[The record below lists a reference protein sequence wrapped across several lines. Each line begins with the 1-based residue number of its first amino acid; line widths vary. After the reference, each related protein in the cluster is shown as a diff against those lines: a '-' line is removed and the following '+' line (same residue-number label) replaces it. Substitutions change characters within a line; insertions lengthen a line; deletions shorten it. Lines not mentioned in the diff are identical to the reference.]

1 MKCEKPQSGVV
12 ILLNKNRLVLLT
24 SDVCRRD
31 AAHLMQHEKKWH
43 RPLKFFAVSAARAA
57 EAIQRINQSGLVFHL
72 LDQKIIT
79 HGEAQCAVGMATH
92 RRWIQ
97 TVYFHQSAQDS
108 NTRLQFN

>member
-31 AAHLMQHEKKWH
+31 AARLMQHEKKWH

-57 EAIQRINQSGLVFHL
+57 EAIQRINQSGLVFRL
-72 LDQKIIT
+72 LDQNIIT